1 MINNYSEAYKDYYN
15 KVRGKVK
22 GKTNKVDKVVSTR
35 EDIYPSTANVGNYTY
50 RRSSYVAK
58 SENKKFKYI
67 DRFIIRLI
75 CTFVLF
81 LGVFTLRVLPN
92 NEAKEIY
99 KFCKSAVSSNFNYEK
114 LLSGVDE
121 LGFDY
126 KNILKNI
133 EEKYTNVISEISNI
147 NLDGIN
153 EALDL

>member
-22 GKTNKVDKVVSTR
+22 GKTNKIDKVVSTR

>member
-1 MINNYSEAYKDYYN
+1 MINNYSEAYRDYYN

>member
-1 MINNYSEAYKDYYN
+1 MINNYSEAYRDYYN

-50 RRSSYVAK
+50 RRGSYVAK